1 MIFKKENCL
10 NISGTQEEQD
20 NINLMY
26 DIDNIVALSKLCKF
40 YENIFNSSEEH
51 FLYSKKEAEI
61 NFRIR
66 LQELSS
72 AVSNFNSDKRKAHKR
87 FPDIVLEGSNLVNL
101 FYFPE

>member
-1 MIFKKENCL
+1 MIFKRENCV

-20 NINLMY
+20 SINLMY

-40 YENIFNSSEEH
+40 YEGIFNSSEKH
-51 FLYSKKEAEI
+51 FLYSKKEAET

-72 AVSNFNSDKRKAHKR
+72 AISNFNSDKRKAYKR
-87 FPDIVLEGSNLVNL
+87 IPNIILEGSNLINL